1 MISVNNNNECVSL
14 HKGIKLPEDDNVNHP
29 NHYTSNPSGI
39 ECIEIARHM
48 DFNLGNVLKY
58 IWRHGKKRSET
69 NPDELSNAI
78 EDLEKAA
85 WYLNDEIR
93 MLKEVKE
100 KMKRNKLYEDT

>member
-1 MISVNNNNECVSL
+1 
-14 HKGIKLPEDDNVNHP
+14 
-29 NHYTSNPSGI
+29 
-39 ECIEIARHM
+39 M

-85 WYLNDEIR
+85 WYLNDEIE
-93 MLKEVKE
+93 MLKG
-100 KMKRNKLYEDT
+100 LYEKIP

>member
-1 MISVNNNNECVSL
+1 MS
-14 HKGIKLPEDDNVNHP
+14 NVEHP
-29 NHYTSNPSGI
+29 QHYNCQPSGI

-58 IWRHGKKRSET
+58 IWRHGQKKNDNEGVL
-69 NPDELSNAI
+69 EKAI

-93 MLKEVKE
+93 MLKESYE
-100 KMKRNKLYEDT
+100 KTETLH

>member
-1 MISVNNNNECVSL
+1 MS
-14 HKGIKLPEDDNVNHP
+14 NVEHP
-29 NHYTSNPSGI
+29 QHYNCHPSGI
-39 ECIEIARHM
+39 ECIEVARHM

-85 WYLNDEIR
+85 WYLNDEIE
-93 MLKEVKE
+93 ML
-100 KMKRNKLYEDT
+100 NCLYEKLNEKKETLHQE